1 MIKRVVEGCAKMRC
15 YTLGGRSREEG
26 GGGLEVSGTEIITL
40 MADKGMVSTEV
51 TDFVGTRVVT
61 VCPSGIL
68 I

>member
-1 MIKRVVEGCAKMRC
+1 MIKRVVEGSAKMRC
-15 YTLGGRSREEG
+15 YTLGGREGSREEG

-40 MADKGMVSTEV
+40 MAEM